1 MRRPVLL
8 LGNKSQL
15 EYNARQLKVEYK
27 PEVIVAS
34 RFRLGLIIN
43 PVAGVGGAVALKGS
57 DGVVEQALA
66 LGAVPM
72 AGEKTRKALEPLLPL
87 ADQLEIYSVAGAMG
101 AELAAEMGFQVRI
114 CYQPAQLDTSAADT
128 EAAALALAEAGVD
141 LLLFAGGDGTARNIC
156 TVVQDKTTVLG
167 IPAGCKIHS
176 GVYAISPA
184 AAGKVIAQL
193 VAGELVTLT
202 EAAVMDIDEVAFRQ
216 GVVKARRYGEMR
228 IPAELRYV
236 QNVKSGGK
244 EVEELVLDD
253 LAAYVATQM
262 DDDVRY
268 VMGSGSTVAA
278 VMAELGLDNTL
289 LGVDVVENGE
299 LIASDVTAAQL
310 LELVQGHACKLVI
323 TLIGGQG
330 HVFGRGNQQLS
341 PAVIRAIG
349 RDNIL
354 LIATKTKLKQL
365 AGRPLLADTGDAE
378 LDRELQ
384 GLIPLLVGY
393 NDYVMYRLGLEDV

>member
-1 MRRPVLL
+1 M
-8 LGNKSQL
+8 SEQ
-15 EYNARQLKVEYK
+15 
-27 PEVIVAS
+27 
-34 RFRLGLIIN
+34 FRLGLIIN
-43 PVAGVGGAVALKGS
+43 PLAGLGGSVGLKGS
-57 DGVVEQALA
+57 DNLAEQALA

-72 AGEKTRKALEPLLPL
+72 AAQRARVCLEQLLPL
-87 ADQLEIYSVAGAMG
+87 RDKLHIVTVAS
-101 AELAAEMGFQVRI
+101 EMGETLCRELGFSFEL
-114 CYQPAQLDTSAADT
+114 CYTPAQSPTQASDT
-128 EAAALALAEAGVD
+128 EQAAKLMAAQGVD

-156 TVVQDKTTVLG
+156 SIVADSTTVLG

-176 GVYAISPA
+176 GVYAISPL
-184 AAGKVIAQL
+184 AAGKLLAKL
-193 VAGELVTLT
+193 VAGELVSQQ
-202 EAAVMDIDEVAFRQ
+202 EAAVMDIDETAFRQ

-236 QNVKSGGK
+236 QSVKMAGK
-244 EVEELVLDD
+244 ESEELVLDD
-253 LAAYVATQM
+253 LAAYVASQLE
-262 DDDVRY
+262 DNVRY

-289 LGVDVVENGE
+289 LGVDVVENGQ
-299 LIASDVTAAQL
+299 LLAKDVTASQL
-310 LELVQGHACKLVI
+310 LELVQDYPSKLII

-354 LIATKTKLKQL
+354 LIATKTKLQQL
-365 AGRPLLADTGDAE
+365 NGRPLLADTGEPA

-384 GLIPLLVGY
+384 GLLSVLTGY
-393 NDYVMYRLGLEDV
+393 NDYVMYRLGYEDDN

>member
-1 MRRPVLL
+1 M
-8 LGNKSQL
+8 
-15 EYNARQLKVEYK
+15 
-27 PEVIVAS
+27 AS

-57 DGVVEQALA
+57 DGVVAQALA

-72 AGEKTRKALEPLLPL
+72 AGEKTRQALTPLLPFIE
-87 ADQLEIYSVAGAMG
+87 QLEIYTVAGAMG
-101 AELAAEMGFQVRI
+101 ATLAAEMGFQYRI
-114 CYQPAQLDTSAADT
+114 CYCPAQTDTSALDT
-128 EAAALALAEAGVD
+128 EAAAQALAEAGVD

-156 TVVQDKTTVLG
+156 TVVADKTTVLG

-202 EAAVMDIDEVAFRQ
+202 EAPVMDIDEMAFRQ

-244 EVEELVLDD
+244 EVEALVLDD
-253 LAAYVATQM
+253 LAAYVVSQM
-262 DDDVRY
+262 DANVRY

-278 VMAELGLDNTL
+278 VMAELGLENTL

-299 LIASDVTAAQL
+299 LIAKDVTASQL
-310 LELVQGHACKLVI
+310 LELVQGHDCKLVI

-349 RDNIL
+349 RDNIW
-354 LIATKTKLKQL
+354 LIATKSKLKEL
-365 AGRPLLADTGDAE
+365 AGRPLLADTGDAR
-378 LDRELQ
+378 LDHELQ
-384 GLIPLLVGY
+384 GLIPVLVGY
-393 NDYVMYRLGLEDV
+393 NDYVMYRLGLEDD